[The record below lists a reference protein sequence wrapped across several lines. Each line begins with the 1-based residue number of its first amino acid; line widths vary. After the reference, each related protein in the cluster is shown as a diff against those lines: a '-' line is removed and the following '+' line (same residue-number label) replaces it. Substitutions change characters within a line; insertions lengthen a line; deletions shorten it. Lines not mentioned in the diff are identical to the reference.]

1 MEKVCIKC
9 GISKDVNNFH
19 KDKNTSDGYKK
30 YCKDCRRIY
39 DKTTCISCGTPIFN
53 KGLCKDCFNIKRINE
68 PQRICKVNGC
78 GKVYHALGYCQSHVD
93 KFKRYG
99 DPLAIKP
106 RRADYNPNVMNK
118 YKRYAETEKGKIY
131 AKNKSKRQRE
141 RHKEKCDARLIAA
154 KTLSILPCI
163 VPNCIELGERHHPD
177 YTKPLE
183 IISLC
188 RKHHMD
194 LHHGRLD
201 INKLKENII

>member
-1 MEKVCIKC
+1 MEKVCVKC
-9 GISKDVNNFH
+9 GISKDVDNFH
-19 KDKNTSDGYKK
+19 KDKTTVDGYKK

-39 DKTTCISCGTPIFN
+39 DKTVCTSCGKSIFN
-53 KGLCKDCFNIKRINE
+53 KGLCRECCMKHKLANPKL
-68 PQRICKVNGC
+68 CKVENC
-78 GKVYHALGYCQSHVD
+78 IEKHHALGYCKSHLD

-106 RRADYNPNVMNK
+106 RRSDYNPNVMNK

-141 RHKEKCDARLIAA
+141 LHKEKCDARLSAA
-154 KTLSILPCI
+154 KTLPILPCI

-188 RKHHMD
+188 KKHHMD
-194 LHHGRLD
+194 FHYDRLD
-201 INKLKENII
+201 INKLKENVL